1 MSEYSAEILSALES
15 IDATLK
21 ELLVLSKSKR
31 ATAPSNVATDA
42 DLDSQYGDPKS
53 NFKPRDWTGEW
64 VKGQLFSESHPA
76 MLDLLAPIYESF
88 YEKKKAENDPKARY
102 ELESAK
108 RARGWAARLRA
119 GWKPKTPS
127 HVPASDIQW

>member
-1 MSEYSAEILSALES
+1 MSEELQLLREIRDIMA
-15 IDATLK
+15 

-31 ATAPSNVATDA
+31 AAAPSNIATDA

-119 GWKPKTPS
+119 GWKPKPS
-127 HVPASDIQW
+127 AHVPASDITW